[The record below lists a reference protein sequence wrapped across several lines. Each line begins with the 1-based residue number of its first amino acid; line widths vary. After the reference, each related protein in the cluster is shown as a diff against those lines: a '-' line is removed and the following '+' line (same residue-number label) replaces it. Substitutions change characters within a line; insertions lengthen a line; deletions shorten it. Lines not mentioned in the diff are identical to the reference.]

1 MMPVTMVMTNNQI
14 SWRGMPFI
22 APNLRALHEPAGDFL
37 FAEVF
42 PNGPKS
48 KPLPPELFA
57 QLDRTNL
64 VYYDWEI
71 TAERLKLLPQLTQL
85 ALMVTR
91 HKQLAAQSAA
101 VKWLNRIGPTLG
113 TTVTEVTQTAPNELS
128 FMRKAPGGLTA
139 IELTALANWLEAT
152 NFPGCDLRLPPPK
165 PRLPHPRVPGAPR
178 RANSRCARSRLRR
191 TDFMLK
197 LGVNIDHVATLR
209 EARYRGRGFGEPDP
223 VEAARICEA
232 AGAHGIT
239 AHLREDRR
247 HIQDRDVWKLREMVK
262 TRLNLEMAVVPEII
276 AIALKLKPDIVC
288 IVPERRLEVTTEGG
302 LDVVANEKA
311 IADTRRKMN
320 DAGIEVSLFIAPDE
334 KQIEAS
340 ARTGSQFVELH
351 TGAFAEE
358 FQAKAEGGRRKA
370 RHGLT
375 ELQRLISGA
384 QQAHALGLK
393 VNAGHGLNYANL
405 PALHR
410 VPHLVELNIGHSII
424 SRAVSVGLEKAVR
437 EMLRLM
443 KNYRG

>member
-1 MMPVTMVMTNNQI
+1 
-14 SWRGMPFI
+14 
-22 APNLRALHEPAGDFL
+22 
-37 FAEVF
+37 
-42 PNGPKS
+42 
-48 KPLPPELFA
+48 
-57 QLDRTNL
+57 
-64 VYYDWEI
+64 
-71 TAERLKLLPQLTQL
+71 
-85 ALMVTR
+85 
-91 HKQLAAQSAA
+91 
-101 VKWLNRIGPTLG
+101 
-113 TTVTEVTQTAPNELS
+113 
-128 FMRKAPGGLTA
+128 
-139 IELTALANWLEAT
+139 
-152 NFPGCDLRLPPPK
+152 
-165 PRLPHPRVPGAPR
+165 
-178 RANSRCARSRLRR
+178 
-191 TDFMLK
+191 MLK

-247 HIQDRDVWKLREMVK
+247 HMQDRDVWKLREMVK

-276 AIALKLKPDIVC
+276 AIALRLKPDIVC

-311 IADTRRKMN
+311 IADTRKKMN

-334 KQIEAS
+334 KQIAAS
-340 ARTGSQFVELH
+340 ARTGSQFIELH

-358 FQAKAEGGRRKA
+358 FHRRWGEPTDEPVSA
-370 RHGLT
+370 RRSGVKTAREDARPTNFL
-375 ELQRLISGA
+375 ELDRLITGA

-424 SRAVSVGLEKAVR
+424 SCAVSVGLEKAVQ